1 MTDIS
6 EFEPDFSDKE
16 ETEIRTAL
24 IKLQEKVQ
32 EAKVPVVLL
41 LCGANGSGKN
51 AALGLL
57 RDWLDQRHLDL
68 HAYERRNIRQDTIEY
83 RRYWCDTP
91 IEGHTVRQLLVFR
104 SAG

>member
-1 MTDIS
+1 MDIA

-51 AALGLL
+51 AA
-57 RDWLDQRHLDL
+57 
-68 HAYERRNIRQDTIEY
+68 
-83 RRYWCDTP
+83 
-91 IEGHTVRQLLVFR
+91 
-104 SAG
+104 